1 MSKINSKTC
10 YGAITLIFI
19 STLGYVY
26 DTTTTETISEDMHI
40 KITETTHELKINK
53 NIIPPA
59 VIGIGGF
66 FYCACLFRP
75 SK

>member
-1 MSKINSKTC
+1 MSKIDSKIC
-10 YGAITLIFI
+10 YGAITAILI

-26 DTTTTETISEDMHI
+26 DTTMTETISEDSHVT
-40 KITETTHELKINK
+40 ITETSHELKFNK
-53 NIIPPA
+53 NLILPT

-66 FYCACLFRP
+66 FYCTCSFRP